1 MRGSRTIPL
10 RWSLGTYWR
19 SFRHLRLNRD
29 VLRVDLP
36 LFFFYNTAMSTPQQ
50 ELLDIL
56 LSKSIRTGHFVLASG
71 KESDLYCDC
80 RVTALDARG
89 ANLIGQVGWEL
100 VKNDILSRF
109 PGISAIGGMTMG
121 ADPISLAIGMYSSLD
136 EARPG
141 AFLNVFTVRKEA
153 KDHGRGKRIEGNF
166 EPGSEVLVVD
176 DVITTGG
183 STLKAIDA
191 IEAEGG
197 KVVAAL
203 VLVDRQE
210 GGREAIEARG
220 IPVFPMFT
228 RRSIFGDR

>member
-1 MRGSRTIPL
+1 
-10 RWSLGTYWR
+10 
-19 SFRHLRLNRD
+19 
-29 VLRVDLP
+29 
-36 LFFFYNTAMSTPQQ
+36 MSKAKS
-50 ELLDIL
+50 ELLEIL
-56 LSKSIRTGHFVLASG
+56 LAKSIKTGHFVLASG

-89 ANLIGQVGWEL
+89 ANLIGEVGWQL
-100 VKNDILSRF
+100 VQEEILPKF
-109 PGISAIGGMTMG
+109 PEATAIGGMTMG
-121 ADPISLAIGMYSSLD
+121 ADPISLAIGMYSASAEKPLC
-136 EARPG
+136 
-141 AFLNVFTVRKEA
+141 VFTVRKEA

-166 EPGSEVLVVD
+166 AAGQQVIVVD

-210 GGREAIEARG
+210 GGREAIESRG
-220 IPVFPMFT
+220 IPVFPMYT
-228 RRSIFGDR
+228 RAIIFGDK

>member
-1 MRGSRTIPL
+1 MT
-10 RWSLGTYWR
+10 
-19 SFRHLRLNRD
+19 D
-29 VLRVDLP
+29 
-36 LFFFYNTAMSTPQQ
+36 AKK
-50 ELLDIL
+50 ELLNIL
-56 LSKSIRTGHFVLASG
+56 LTKSIKTGHFILASG

-80 RVTALDARG
+80 RITALDARG

-100 VKNDILSRF
+100 VQEEIMPKYPNVK
-109 PGISAIGGMTMG
+109 AIGGMTMG
-121 ADPISLAIGMYSSLD
+121 ADPISLAIGMYSVEAD
-136 EARPG
+136 EP
-141 AFLNVFTVRKEA
+141 LKVFTVRKEA

-166 EPGSEVLVVD
+166 AAGQQVIVVD

-210 GGREAIEARG
+210 GGREAIESRG

-228 RRSIFGDR
+228 RASIFGNK

>member
-1 MRGSRTIPL
+1 MNDAPK
-10 RWSLGTYWR
+10 
-19 SFRHLRLNRD
+19 
-29 VLRVDLP
+29 
-36 LFFFYNTAMSTPQQ
+36 Q

-56 LSKSIRTGHFVLASG
+56 LAKSIRTGHFVLASG

-80 RVTALDARG
+80 RVTSLDARG

-100 VKNDILSRF
+100 VKKDILAQF
-109 PGISAIGGMTMG
+109 PNVSSIGGMTMG

-136 EARPG
+136 QTCG
-141 AFLNVFTVRKEA
+141 TTLNVFTVRKEA

-166 EPGSEVLVVD
+166 ESGQEIIVVD

-203 VLVDRQE
+203 VLVDREE
-210 GGREAIEARG
+210 GGREAIEARD
-220 IPVFPMFT
+220 IPVFPLFT
-228 RRSIFGDR
+228 RQSIFGSR

>member
-1 MRGSRTIPL
+1 MNDAPK
-10 RWSLGTYWR
+10 
-19 SFRHLRLNRD
+19 
-29 VLRVDLP
+29 
-36 LFFFYNTAMSTPQQ
+36 Q

-56 LSKSIRTGHFVLASG
+56 LAKSIRTGHFVLASG

-100 VKNDILSRF
+100 VKKDILSQF
-109 PGISAIGGMTMG
+109 PNVSSIGGMTMG

-136 EARPG
+136 QTNG
-141 AFLNVFTVRKEA
+141 TTLNVFTVRKEA

-166 EPGSEVLVVD
+166 EAGQEIIVVD

-203 VLVDRQE
+203 VLVDREE
-210 GGREAIEARG
+210 GGREAIEARN
-220 IPVFPMFT
+220 IPVFPLFT
-228 RRSIFGDR
+228 RQSIFGSR

>member
-1 MRGSRTIPL
+1 
-10 RWSLGTYWR
+10 
-19 SFRHLRLNRD
+19 
-29 VLRVDLP
+29 
-36 LFFFYNTAMSTPQQ
+36 MSNAKS
-50 ELLDIL
+50 ELLQIL
-56 LSKSIRTGHFVLASG
+56 LAKSIKTGHFILASG

-80 RVTALDARG
+80 RITALDARG
-89 ANLIGQVGWEL
+89 ANLIGEVGWKMVQEE
-100 VKNDILSRF
+100 ILPQF
-109 PGISAIGGMTMG
+109 PEACSIGGMTMG
-121 ADPISLAIGMYSSLD
+121 ADPISLAIGMYSANSDKPLC
-136 EARPG
+136 
-141 AFLNVFTVRKEA
+141 VFTVRKEA

-166 EPGSEVLVVD
+166 AAGQQVIVVD

-210 GGREAIEARG
+210 GGREAIESRG

-228 RRSIFGDR
+228 RASIFGNK

>member
-1 MRGSRTIPL
+1 MFVMT
-10 RWSLGTYWR
+10 
-19 SFRHLRLNRD
+19 D
-29 VLRVDLP
+29 
-36 LFFFYNTAMSTPQQ
+36 AKK
-50 ELLDIL
+50 ELLNIL
-56 LSKSIRTGHFVLASG
+56 LTKSIKTGHFILASG

-80 RVTALDARG
+80 RITALDARG

-100 VKNDILSRF
+100 VQEEIMPKF
-109 PGISAIGGMTMG
+109 PGVTSIGGMTMG
-121 ADPISLAIGMYSSLD
+121 ADPISLAIGMYSVEAD
-136 EARPG
+136 EP
-141 AFLNVFTVRKEA
+141 LKVFTVRKEA

-166 EPGSEVLVVD
+166 EAGQEVIVVD

-210 GGREAIEARG
+210 GGREAIESRG

-228 RRSIFGDR
+228 RATIFGGK

>member
-1 MRGSRTIPL
+1 MG
-10 RWSLGTYWR
+10 
-19 SFRHLRLNRD
+19 
-29 VLRVDLP
+29 V
-36 LFFFYNTAMSTPQQ
+36 MSKAKS

-56 LSKSIRTGHFVLASG
+56 LAKSIKTGHFILASG

-89 ANLIGQVGWEL
+89 ANLIGEVGWQL
-100 VKNDILSRF
+100 VQEEILPKF
-109 PGISAIGGMTMG
+109 PEATAIGGMTMG
-121 ADPISLAIGMYSSLD
+121 ADPISLAIGMYSASAAKPLC
-136 EARPG
+136 
-141 AFLNVFTVRKEA
+141 VFTVRKEA

-166 EPGSEVLVVD
+166 SAGQQVIVVD

-210 GGREAIEARG
+210 GGREAIESRG

-228 RRSIFGDR
+228 RASIFGDK